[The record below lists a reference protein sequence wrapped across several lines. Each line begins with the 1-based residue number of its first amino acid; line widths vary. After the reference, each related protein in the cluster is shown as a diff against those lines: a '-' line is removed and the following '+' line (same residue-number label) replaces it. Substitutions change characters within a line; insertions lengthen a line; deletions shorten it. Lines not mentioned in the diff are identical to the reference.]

1 MLVEF
6 SGHELMQRTKN
17 FRWNVTTLENEE
29 SFLNCIIL
37 RDLVIKFSESRY
49 MEGLSAA
56 ERVTKIL
63 EKLCSMIRKTK
74 QEASLCYDIAS
85 NISEVCVFI
94 ILCSFLNTSKRIRG
108 KTLQDF
114 VVEHSPLRFSEVT
127 SFNYRTPSLE
137 RSEIDRLR
145 QYRNRLLSQGKIYIK
160 DCQWNAISK
169 DAEYEWRFYYD
180 LAKESYDV
188 QDVFKRQKNLYSD
201 IRNTMKFVDQDGF
214 EEKITEAY
222 KKFRSKL
229 KKLECSKYVELQ
241 KAIKTRIL
249 DDLGYYGIN
258 LYRFERRMR
267 PYTITHEVKRLEK
280 CNSDEEEIQALLKMV
295 WLDDVCFPSI
305 YERLFDLPLQI
316 TQMYTEVFS
325 EYLERTVILGCL
337 ILDELVEQG
346 TFGDAW
352 EKLFIDV
359 SNKMAE
365 TVLYD
370 PEKINF
376 EVTEKSQQKFMRIL
390 HASVLVEVCAA
401 CHRELELEDLLIE

>member
-1 MLVEF
+1 MEF
-6 SGHELMQRTKN
+6 SGHELATRAEN
-17 FRWNVTTLENEE
+17 FRWNVKQLKYMLEEEGE
-29 SFLNCIIL
+29 SFVDFAEFNRSIREVCETDSTSEQMGAGQLEVMFQKLCHAMVKTREEHVLFLNVEPEMVRICAFVTLCGFLHNTKRLRGKSL
-37 RDLVIKFSESRY
+37 RDFVLEDGPGRLEPNGSKAYVADVES
-49 MEGLSAA
+49 
-56 ERVTKIL
+56 
-63 EKLCSMIRKTK
+63 EKLRK
-74 QEASLCYDIAS
+74 D
-85 NISEVCVFI
+85 
-94 ILCSFLNTSKRIRG
+94 
-108 KTLQDF
+108 
-114 VVEHSPLRFSEVT
+114 
-127 SFNYRTPSLE
+127 RT
-137 RSEIDRLR
+137 
-145 QYRNRLLSQGKIYIK
+145 RLLSQGKVYVK
-160 DCQWNAISK
+160 NTRWNAMSK
-169 DAEYEWRFYYD
+169 DSMYEWGFYFD

-229 KKLECSKYVELQ
+229 KKLEYSKYVELQ

-316 TQMYTEVFS
+316 TQMYAEVFS

-346 TFGDAW
+346 AFGDAW

-401 CHRELELEDLLIE
+401 CHRELEPEDLLIE